1 MNITK
6 QQLKRIILEELESV
20 LSEAFPGR
28 SGKRLPGQR
37 AIPVRKAPE
46 EEESKAQQMLRRKK
60 QSSSTTTPEPKS
72 QPTQKPKPQQTQ
84 KPKPQ
89 PVQKP
94 ARVKKAAPKL
104 PPHTIKMAR
113 NSDGSWTATACTK
126 DGKVCGKGTY
136 KSKVLQVARGRAA
149 DLARADLAKKL
160 KN

>member
-60 QSSSTTTPEPKS
+60 QSSSTTTPV
-72 QPTQKPKPQQTQ
+72 
-84 KPKPQ
+84 PKPQ
-89 PVQKP
+89 PTPEPKPQPAQKP

-104 PPHTIKMAR
+104 PPGVKTTMAR
-113 NSDGSWTATACTK
+113 NSDGSVTATACTK

-136 KSKVLQVARGRAA
+136 KSKVSQ
-149 DLARADLAKKL
+149 LARTTASKMALADLAKKL